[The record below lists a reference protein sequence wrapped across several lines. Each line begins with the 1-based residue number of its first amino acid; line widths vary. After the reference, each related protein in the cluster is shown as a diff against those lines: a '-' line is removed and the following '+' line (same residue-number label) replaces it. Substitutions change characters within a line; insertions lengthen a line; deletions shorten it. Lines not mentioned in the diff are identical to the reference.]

1 MLCEE
6 YQVERTFI
14 MIKPDGVQR
23 KLIGEIISRIEKRNF
38 SIPAMKMLTP
48 SRKLAEEHYAVH
60 RGKDFFEAT
69 VEFVTSGPVLAMVVE
84 GDNAIKLMRNMM
96 GATNPE
102 NAAPGTIRGDFTIS
116 MQKNLI
122 HGSDSPETAE
132 TEIKLWFP
140 ELMSN

>member
-1 MLCEE
+1 M
-6 YQVERTFI
+6 ERTFI

-23 KLIGEIISRIEKRNF
+23 KLIGEIIGRIEKRNF
-38 SIPAMKMLTP
+38 SIPAMKMLIP

-60 RGKDFFEAT
+60 RGKPFFEPT
-69 VEFVTSGPVLAMVVE
+69 VEFITSGEVVAMVVE

-102 NAAPGTIRGDFTIS
+102 NALPGTIRGDLTIS

-132 TEIKLWFP
+132 TEIRLWFP
-140 ELMSN
+140 ELLSN